1 MESNYILVTSF
12 PSTEQIN
19 WTLSYPD
26 IDTQSSSW
34 KAHNYTDRAL
44 DSLPSI
50 ENYAIKIM
58 YSYIN

>member
-34 KAHNYTDRAL
+34 KVY
-44 DSLPSI
+44 
-50 ENYAIKIM
+50 
-58 YSYIN
+58 